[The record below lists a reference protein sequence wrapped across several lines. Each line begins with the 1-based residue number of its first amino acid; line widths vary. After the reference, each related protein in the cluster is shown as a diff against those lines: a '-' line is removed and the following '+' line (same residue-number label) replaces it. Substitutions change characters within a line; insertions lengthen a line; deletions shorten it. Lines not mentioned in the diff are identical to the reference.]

1 MTKYLVILIST
12 IMLFG
17 CGANS
22 ILSGS
27 QYQPG
32 KDDVVA
38 THGNM
43 NNLHI
48 MDRFVNDFQHMRQS
62 EMRIVQ
68 YTIEGDPI
76 LTDLK
81 YDGKTINYTFDTT
94 RDQYGNGSITTKQC
108 QSIEKNETNV
118 DMTYSLQCEGD
129 SKDHRILYMDYDSS
143 KEDYFG
149 FHLKYGVNMKNEVNT
164 KAKKLVKDLQNG
176 ETVVV
181 DDFQFSTEELNKIY
195 KSMKLA
201 GFLES
206 KELKTSCDMK
216 PYQSYEMTIWIN
228 DAKKHYKWT
237 ECDHSED
244 GVRMKQMVRE
254 IIEVLQQNNTYKS
267 LPETKGGYE

>member
-1 MTKYLVILIST
+1 MRKSLVILIST
-12 IMLFG
+12 FVLFG

-27 QYQPG
+27 KYQPG
-32 KDDVVA
+32 KNDVVDI
-38 THGNM
+38 HGNID
-43 NNLHI
+43 NLHM
-48 MDRFVNDFQHMRQS
+48 MDKFINDFQNMRKS
-62 EMRIVQ
+62 EIRIVR

-81 YDGKTINYTFDTT
+81 YDKKTINYTFDTT

-108 QSIEKNETNV
+108 QNIEKNETNV
-118 DMTYSLQCEGD
+118 EMTYSLQCKGD
-129 SKDHRILYMDYDSS
+129 LEDNSILYINYDSS

-164 KAKKLVKDLQNG
+164 KAEKLVKDLQNG

-181 DDFQFSTEELNKIY
+181 NDFRFSTEELNKIY

-201 GFLES
+201 SFLES
-206 KELKTSCDMK
+206 KDLKTSCNK
-216 PYQSYEMTIWIN
+216 EPYQSYEITIWIN
-228 DAKKHYKWT
+228 DAEKRYKWT
-237 ECDHSED
+237 ECDRSKD
-244 GVRMKQMVRE
+244 GVKMKQIVQE

-267 LPETKGGYE
+267 LPETMGYYE